1 MSASRVP
8 DRPRPPEW
16 VDVTLGAGT
25 WLVGAGAAVTTPA
38 LSALGRLA
46 PVLLHPPGV
55 PAGLHPARLVT
66 RLATQGGERR
76 TALSLAVL
84 RLLDVLVP
92 RLLDEVLRR
101 ARLTELVLEHL
112 DVDAVVAH
120 VDLDGAAA
128 RLDVDAVVERADLDA
143 AVARVDLDAVVAR
156 VDLDAAVAR
165 VDLDAVV
172 KRLDL
177 TALVLERVD
186 LERLVDA
193 VLAETDLVGLA
204 REVIDGVDLPAIIRE
219 STGSMASD
227 TVRGARMQS
236 IVADE
241 ALGRAVDR
249 LLLRR
254 RGQALEAHDEGER
267 VPPAAGRVPQ
277 DRDW

>member
-1 MSASRVP
+1 MNATRVP
-8 DRPRPPEW
+8 DRPHPPEW
-16 VDVTLGAGT
+16 LDVTLGAGIR
-25 WLVGAGAAVTTPA
+25 LAEAGAAVAAPT

-55 PAGLHPARLVT
+55 PSGLQPAHLAS
-66 RLATQGGERR
+66 RLAKRGSERR
-76 TALSLAVL
+76 TAVSVAAL
-84 RLLDVLVP
+84 RWLDVLVP

-101 ARLTELVLEHL
+101 ARLTDLVREHL
-112 DVDAVVAH
+112 DLDAVVAG

-128 RLDVDAVVERADLDA
+128 RLDVDAVVARADLDA
-143 AVARVDLDAVVAR
+143 AVAR

-165 VDLDAVV
+165 VDLDAIV

-204 REVIDGVDLPAIIRE
+204 QEVIDGVDLPAIIRE

-254 RGQALEAHDEGER
+254 RGHTFEAPDDGGR
-267 VPPAAGRVPQ
+267 VRPAAGGTPQ